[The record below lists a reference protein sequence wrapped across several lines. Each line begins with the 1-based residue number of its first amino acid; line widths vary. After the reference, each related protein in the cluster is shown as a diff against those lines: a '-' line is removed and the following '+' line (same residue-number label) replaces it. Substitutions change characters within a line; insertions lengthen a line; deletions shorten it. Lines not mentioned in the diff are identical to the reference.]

1 MYQRS
6 EFFVHNPFAFVFS
19 SVMVMFESSTLFWMI
34 LGILVLIA
42 ACLLL
47 IAYEI
52 SKKDLG
58 RKCAHTKKRSE
69 ALNECAF
76 YFGFLSEQ
84 PDGIPIPDE
93 CFGCT
98 LALSC
103 IKATKQPT
111 EDQVEKPIP
120 AS

>member
-1 MYQRS
+1 
-6 EFFVHNPFAFVFS
+6 
-19 SVMVMFESSTLFWMI
+19 MVMFENSTLFWMI
-34 LGILVLIA
+34 LGILVLIT

-47 IAYEI
+47 IAYEMT
-52 SKKDLG
+52 KKDAG
-58 RKCAHTKKRSE
+58 RKSVHTKKRSE
-69 ALNECAF
+69 ALKECAF

-84 PDGIPIPDE
+84 PVGIPIPDE

-103 IKATKQPT
+103 IKAAKPQKEDSMEKQ
-111 EDQVEKPIP
+111 IP

>member
-1 MYQRS
+1 
-6 EFFVHNPFAFVFS
+6 
-19 SVMVMFESSTLFWMI
+19 MFESSTLFWMI

-47 IAYEI
+47 IAYEMTKRDVG
-52 SKKDLG
+52 KKSVH
-58 RKCAHTKKRSE
+58 AKKRSE
-69 ALNECAF
+69 ALKECAF

-84 PDGIPIPDE
+84 PVGIPIPDE

-103 IKATKQPT
+103 IKATKRPNEGSTGKVPAQP
-111 EDQVEKPIP
+111 PL
-120 AS
+120 A